1 MPLAL
6 ARKWKAGRL
15 IADSL
20 LARVWP
26 TLCRAARFAGRALR
40 SILTGENHLN
50 VHYPAGRAWVYR
62 ILWVCGVMAGLVV
75 LSYLILSNQLLGVG
89 NARWFGSGRYT
100 AFAMFAIFVVT
111 AGAGYLVWRSY
122 RDAQSFDALLR
133 QLDIAA
139 KGDPAPVCVPEDSSL
154 YAASKAVSD
163 IGAHLQES
171 VAAQMKSERMKLDL
185 ITNVSHDLK
194 TPLTSIIGYLDL
206 LEKQDDLPAGTRDY
220 VLILRQKSER
230 LATTVADLFTLAKAT
245 SGSEALA
252 IEPLDLVMAVRQTLG
267 DMNDSI
273 RHTGVPVKATMPE
286 SAIVQADS
294 GKLYRVLQNILDNAL
309 RLFAGGHAHLSG
321 GLPGRHRHP
330 PDADEHRVL
339 RNELRPG
346 RRAPALCAG
355 DASRTTE
362 GSGLGLSIA
371 QSFMQ
376 NFGGGLEVGVQGDTF
391 TVTLTF
397 PGSAAAGNGAAPAVR
412 MEVFGTAETCG
423 ETTAEIRS
431 MRRSRMHCP
440 VRPQTY
446 PVRMRTRPAG
456 RAPQRQ
462 ETPEPCGVST
472 GIPDTAP
479 VPKSTRRHV
488 RRSGKRTRLR
498 QADGTDGCSR
508 TAKLRPFSDKAA
520 AAASSFRNSRA
531 GGTKEPAPASVPPSK
546 NRGKQRRPHLRF
558 PCRAA
563 ERRRKKH

>member
-1 MPLAL
+1 M
-6 ARKWKAGRL
+6 
-15 IADSL
+15 
-20 LARVWP
+20 
-26 TLCRAARFAGRALR
+26 
-40 SILTGENHLN
+40 
-50 VHYPAGRAWVYR
+50 
-62 ILWVCGVMAGLVV
+62 
-75 LSYLILSNQLLGVG
+75 
-89 NARWFGSGRYT
+89 
-100 AFAMFAIFVVT
+100 VT
-111 AGAGYLVWRSY
+111 TGAGYLVWRSY

-309 RLFAGGHAHLSG
+309 RYSLVGTRIYLEVSRGDIATRLTLTNTASYEMNFA
-321 GLPGRHRHP
+321 
-330 PDADEHRVL
+330 PDDVL
-339 RNELRPG
+339 QRFVR
-346 RRAPALCAG
+346 G

-423 ETTAEIRS
+423 ENDGGDTEHAAEPDALP
-431 MRRSRMHCP
+431 C
-440 VRPQTY
+440 T
-446 PVRMRTRPAG
+446 PADVSG
-456 RAPQRQ
+456 ADANKACGACAAAP

-479 VPKSTRRHV
+479 VPKAPAGTPGAVETHTPPAGRTV
-488 RRSGKRTRLR
+488 RT
-498 QADGTDGCSR
+498 AVPR
-508 TAKLRPFSDKAA
+508 TAKLRPFPIKRPQPPLLRLKQPRRRNQKSRRLRKACRLLKQRKTA
-520 AAASSFRNSRA
+520 APPPPFPLPGGGTVGVKALSRRIRSTRRKSGAAYPDRICGSAWSIRFRNFASRRALTLRPLLPDGPPA
-531 GGTKEPAPASVPPSK
+531 GGPEHTQARPCTRPA
-546 NRGKQRRPHLRF
+546 Q
-558 PCRAA
+558 
-563 ERRRKKH
+563 